1 MLSTVMTFPEISRTI
16 AVFAGSETRTRRLD
30 TTGAVVSPVEATL
43 ADVGVSTVAMSASLP
58 R

>member
-1 MLSTVMTFPEISRTI
+1 MTFPEISRTI